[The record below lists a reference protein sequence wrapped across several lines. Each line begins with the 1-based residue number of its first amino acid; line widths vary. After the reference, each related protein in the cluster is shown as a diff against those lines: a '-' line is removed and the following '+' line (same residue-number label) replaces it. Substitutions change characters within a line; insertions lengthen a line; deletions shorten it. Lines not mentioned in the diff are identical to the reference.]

1 MEHWYQNPHM
11 SLFEIQQSN
20 SIQDFSKNILGTL
33 FLLFKNVHTNML
45 KIIVCHFQ
53 QDCNVAESNDKLKWK
68 CSILAMYNKR

>member
-33 FLLFKNVHTNML
+33 FLLFKKGRSTKNLLRDSV
-45 KIIVCHFQ
+45 
-53 QDCNVAESNDKLKWK
+53 
-68 CSILAMYNKR
+68 